1 MPVCTPWRWEPSSVR
16 SCSPSPRSSRRPTR
30 SRPAT
35 WTRSTRTRS
44 RCADLIHQQGDDGI
58 RGGHVKALVMRGAY
72 DIAVEERPE
81 PQPKP
86 GEVVVEVIATG
97 ICGSDFHG
105 YSGENG
111 RRHPGQVMGHETV
124 GRIDELGAGVS
135 DLARGQLVTI
145 NPVMACGTCAAC
157 RDGQQQWCSRR
168 VVLGVAPE
176 IPAAFADRVAAPAQN
191 VVVLP
196 ESMPAELGALVEP
209 LAVGYHAV
217 RRAGATADDRLLVIG
232 GGPIGQAC
240 LLAAR
245 RLGVTNLA
253 VSDVSPS
260 RRKLCANLGAQ
271 VIDPSAERIA
281 EAVRTKL
288 GGPATLVIDAVGVN
302 QTITDAFA
310 ASGRGS
316 RIVLV
321 GMGSPQLELSAYA
334 ISTEERTLIGAFT
347 YTADDFDKTAAWVGT
362 VPDGIEA
369 LIDGRVG
376 WDGAPQSFDDLARGR
391 TTASKILVFPH
402 GPPTTAQEPG

>member
-1 MPVCTPWRWEPSSVR
+1 
-16 SCSPSPRSSRRPTR
+16 
-30 SRPAT
+30 
-35 WTRSTRTRS
+35 
-44 RCADLIHQQGDDGI
+44 
-58 RGGHVKALVMRGAY
+58 VKALVLRGAY

-81 PQPKP
+81 PQPAA
-86 GEVVVEVIATG
+86 GEVVIEVIATG

-124 GRIDELGAGVS
+124 GRIDELGPGVT
-135 DLARGQLVTI
+135 DLAPGQLVTI
-145 NPVMACGTCAAC
+145 NPVMACGTCGDC
-157 RDGQQQWCSRR
+157 RAGQQQWCSRR

-176 IPAAFADRVAAPAQN
+176 IPAAFADRVAAPAGN

-217 RRAGATADDRLLVIG
+217 RRAEATAEDRVLVIG

-253 VSDVSPS
+253 VSDVSAS
-260 RRKLCANLGAQ
+260 RRDLCARLGAQ
-271 VIDPSAERIA
+271 VIDPTAGDLA
-281 EAVRTKL
+281 EAVVAKL
-288 GGPATLVIDAVGVN
+288 GGLASVVIDAVGVN
-302 QTITDAFA
+302 QTVAGAFA
-310 ASGRGS
+310 ASGLGS

-334 ISTEERTLIGAFT
+334 VSTAERTLIGAFT
-347 YTADDFDKTAAWVGT
+347 YTADDFAKTAAWVGT

-376 WDGAPQSFDDLARGR
+376 WDGAAQSFDDLARGR
-391 TTASKILVFPH
+391 STASKILVFPQ
-402 GPPTTAQEPG
+402 GPPSSGSAEPEPR